1 MRKWLERRFA
11 LTPQGARDTM
21 RAILASFFVSLSAYA
36 PACLLLLVV
45 DDFVLGNHRT
55 TAFYIVMSIV
65 VLLVILVLL
74 FIEYDSMYN
83 TTYKESANLRIEIA
97 DRLNKLPLSYFS
109 KHDMS
114 DLTQTIMAD
123 VEAIEHA
130 MSHSIPKFVAFFF
143 YFPILAAM
151 LIGYNWRLGLTVILP
166 IALGYGLI
174 AWSKR
179 IQIQINK
186 KYYMQLRKNSESF
199 QEAIEN
205 AQEIR
210 SYGMRETLKT
220 GLDAQMDESERL
232 HLKSEIISAI
242 PLLSSNIV
250 MQLSLALVII
260 FGMNMLIAGEI
271 NILVLTGY
279 IVAALKIK
287 ESVDTINENV
297 SELYYLDARIE
308 RINAIRNAPVQ
319 KGSEDAAEGCDI
331 RLDNVT
337 FSYNEDAPVLR
348 GVSFEAKQG
357 EVTALVGVSGCGK
370 TSILRLVSR
379 LYDHDSGSV
388 VIGGKDIKNIAA
400 ASLYKKISIVF
411 QDVTLF
417 NTSVMENIRLGNK
430 DASDEQVRQAARLAN
445 CDEFISRLPEGYETR
460 IGENGITL
468 SGGERQ
474 RLSIARAFLKN
485 APIII
490 LDEIAAALDVENEKK
505 IQDSLN
511 HLIAGKTVLII
522 SHRLKSVE
530 HADKIVVINDGRTEA
545 QGTHKELMETSRTYR
560 KLVKN
565 AELAEKFVY

>member
-11 LTPQGARDTM
+11 LTPQGAKETM
-21 RAILASFFVSLSAYA
+21 RAILASALVSLSAYA
-36 PACLLLLVV
+36 PACLLLLVI
-45 DDFVLGNHRT
+45 DDFVLGSHR
-55 TAFYIVMSIV
+55 AASFYIILSV
-65 VLLVILVLL
+65 VILIVILILL
-74 FIEYDSMYN
+74 FIEYDRMYN
-83 TTYKESANLRIEIA
+83 TTYKESANLRLEIA
-97 DRLNKLPLSYFS
+97 DRLNRLPLSYFS

-114 DLTQTIMAD
+114 DLTQMIMAD

-143 YFPILAAM
+143 YFPLLSVM
-151 LIGYNWRLGLTVILP
+151 LIGYNWKLGLTVIVP

-174 AWSKR
+174 LWSKKV
-179 IQIQINK
+179 QIRINK
-186 KYYMQLRKNSESF
+186 KYYLQLRKNSESF

-210 SYGMRETLKT
+210 SFGMKKTLKT
-220 GLDAQMDESERL
+220 SLDAQMDESERL
-232 HLKSEIISAI
+232 HLRSEIISAI
-242 PLLSSNIV
+242 PLLTSNIV

-260 FGMNMLIAGEI
+260 IGVNMLIGGEI
-271 NILVLTGY
+271 SVLVLTGY

-308 RINAIRNAPVQ
+308 RINAIRSAPVQ
-319 KGSEDAAEGCDI
+319 EGAEAAKEGCDI

-337 FSYNEDAPVLR
+337 FSYTEDSPVLR

-379 LYDHDSGSV
+379 LYDYDTGSID
-388 VIGGKDIKNIAA
+388 IGGKDIKHISA

-430 DASDEQVRQAARLAN
+430 EATDEQVREAARLAN
-445 CDEFISRLPEGYETR
+445 CDEFILRLPEEYDTK

-474 RLSIARAFLKN
+474 RLSIARAFLKD
-485 APIII
+485 APIVI
-490 LDEIAAALDVENEKK
+490 LDEIAAALDVENEQK
-505 IQDSLN
+505 IQESLN
-511 HLIAGKTVLII
+511 HLINGKTVIII

-530 HADKIVVINDGRTEA
+530 HADKIVVIDGGRTEA
-545 QGTHKELMETSRTYR
+545 QGTHEELKQTSPTYR
-560 KLVKN
+560 KLVEN
-565 AELAEKFVY
+565 AALAESFMY